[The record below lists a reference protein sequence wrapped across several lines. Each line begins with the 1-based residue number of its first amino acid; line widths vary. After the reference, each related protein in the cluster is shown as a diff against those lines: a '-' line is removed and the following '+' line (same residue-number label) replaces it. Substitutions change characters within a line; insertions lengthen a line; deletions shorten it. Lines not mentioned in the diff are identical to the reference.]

1 VKDLIKKI
9 LKEEEDN
16 LEWARDLVSVNFG
29 DIKWIR
35 TSNGNRFQENNR
47 HLDSDRYNSWSEF
60 GGWDNWYRVRDNWYR
75 VQGLEL
81 HNGKLCFLTSL
92 NTSPILSQ
100 FSYYT
105 PVEDYNEKTM
115 SFSEERPEDTK
126 R

>member
-1 VKDLIKKI
+1 MKDLIKKI
-9 LKEEEDN
+9 LKEEEDD
-16 LEWARDLVSVNFG
+16 LEWARDLVSTIIEDV
-29 DIKWIR
+29 KWIR

-60 GGWDNWYRVRDNWYR
+60 GGWDNWYRV
-75 VQGLEL
+75 QGLES
-81 HNGKLCFLTSL
+81 HKGKLCFITSL
-92 NTSPILSQ
+92 STGPTKSK
-100 FSYYT
+100 FFYYT